1 MTRSADEFKRQAW
14 RRRLRQFYEC
24 NLTVAAFC
32 RQEGVSVPSFY
43 HWRKILGSAELP
55 ATGSAYPSRGFARP
69 PSVNRGTFVP
79 VEIVS
84 VATIEMH
91 LPNGVRLAIPA
102 GDLAALEAA
111 VTAAGRLSPTATVE
125 GESC

>member
-1 MTRSADEFKRQAW
+1 MARSVDGFKRQVW
-14 RRRLRQFYEC
+14 RQRLRRFDQG

-43 HWRKILGSAELP
+43 HWRKRLGSADRL
-55 ATGSAYPSRGFARP
+55 ATASAYPSRGFARP
-69 PSVNRGTFVP
+69 PSVNRETFVP

-91 LPNGVRLAIPA
+91 LANGVRLAIPA
-102 GDLAALEAA
+102 SDLAALEAA
-111 VTAAGRLSPTATVE
+111 VTAAGRLPPTATLE